1 MTESEE
7 KAAFAQAMIS
17 ANMNP
22 LEAGQL
28 VHPANFNRAAQIAS
42 MWHNDA
48 EVKALI
54 IEIKKAEIAETGI
67 SEDEKYVEEQLKD
80 IIENTRGLNAAET
93 KIKALDKLMDLKGL
107 SKKPQT
113 GPAVQ
118 VVIPRAI
125 EIPTHGTNEE
135 WEAAAAQQQRELL
148 NVSRSRH

>member
-7 KAAFAQAMIS
+7 KAAFAQAMLS

-48 EVKALI
+48 EVKAMIATL
-54 IEIKKAEIAETGI
+54 KKAEIAESGV
-67 SEDEKYVEEQLKD
+67 SEDERYVEEKLKE
-80 IIENTRGLNAAET
+80 IIENARFPDDR
-93 KIKALDKLMDLKGL
+93 IKALDKLMELKGL
-107 SKKPQT
+107 AKKPQT

-125 EIPTHGTNEE
+125 EVPTHGTDEE
-135 WEAAAAQQQRELL
+135 WEAAAAKQQRELL

>member
-1 MTESEE
+1 MTEQEE
-7 KAAFAQAMIS
+7 KLKFAEAMIS

-48 EVKALI
+48 EVKSLI
-54 IEIKKAEIAETGI
+54 AQIKKAAQAETGV
-67 SEDEKYVEEQLKD
+67 SEDEKYVEEKLKH
-80 IIENTRGLNAAET
+80 IIENCPHADDR
-93 KIKALDKLMDLKGL
+93 IKALDKLMELKGL

-125 EIPTHGTNEE
+125 EVPTHGTDEE
-135 WEAAAAQQQRELL
+135 WEAAAAKQQRELL
-148 NVSRSRH
+148 NVSRNRH

>member
-54 IEIKKAEIAETGI
+54 VEIKKAEVAESGKDDDDVYL
-67 SEDEKYVEEQLKD
+67 EEKLKQAVESAD
-80 IIENTRGLNAAET
+80 TWRDRI
-93 KIKALDKLMDLKGL
+93 
-107 SKKPQT
+107 
-113 GPAVQ
+113 
-118 VVIPRAI
+118 RAI
-125 EIPTHGTNEE
+125 EIYAEVKGKKKKEAPSQNVTVLIPKVIAASDYSTDKEK
-135 WEAAAAQQQRELL
+135 WETDLLAQQRELQ
-148 NVSRSRH
+148 NVSRSKH

>member
-7 KAAFAQAMIS
+7 KAAFAQAMVS

-28 VHPANFNRAAQIAS
+28 VYPGNFNRAAQIAS

-48 EVKALI
+48 EVKSLI
-54 IEIKKAEIAETGI
+54 AEIKKAEIAESGV
-67 SEDEKYVEEQLKD
+67 SEDEKYVEEKLKE
-80 IIENTRGLNAAET
+80 IIETARFHDD

-107 SKKPQT
+107 SKKPQS

-125 EIPTHGTNEE
+125 EVPTHGTNEE

>member
-48 EVKALI
+48 EVKSLI
-54 IEIKKAEIAETGI
+54 AEIKKAEIAESGV
-67 SEDEKYVEEQLKD
+67 SEDEKYVEEKLKE
-80 IIENTRGLNAAET
+80 IIETARFHDD

-107 SKKPQT
+107 SKKPQS

-135 WEAAAAQQQRELL
+135 WEAAAAAQQRDLL

>member
-1 MTESEE
+1 MTEQEE
-7 KAAFAQAMIS
+7 KLKFAEAMIS

-48 EVKALI
+48 EVKSLI
-54 IEIKKAEIAETGI
+54 AQIKKAEIAETGI
-67 SEDEKYVEEQLKD
+67 SEDEKYVEEKLKE
-80 IIENTRGLNAAET
+80 IIETSRFADD

-107 SKKPQT
+107 SKKPQS

-125 EIPTHGTNEE
+125 EVPTHGTNEE
-135 WEAAAAQQQRELL
+135 WEAAAAAQQRELL

>member
-7 KAAFAQAMIS
+7 KAAFAQAMVS
-17 ANMNP
+17 ANTNP

-28 VHPANFNRAAQIAS
+28 VHPGNFNRAAQIAS

-48 EVKALI
+48 EVKSLI
-54 IEIKKAEIAETGI
+54 AEIKKAEVAESGV
-67 SEDEKYVEEQLKD
+67 SEDEKYVEEKLKE
-80 IIENTRGLNAAET
+80 IIETARFHDD

-107 SKKPQT
+107 SKKPQS

-125 EIPTHGTNEE
+125 EVPTHGTNEE

>member
-7 KAAFAQAMIS
+7 KAAFAQAMVS
-17 ANMNP
+17 ANTNP

-28 VHPANFNRAAQIAS
+28 VHPGNFNRAAQIAS

-48 EVKALI
+48 EVKSLI
-54 IEIKKAEIAETGI
+54 AEIKKAEIAESGV
-67 SEDEKYVEEQLKD
+67 SEDEKYVEEKLKE
-80 IIENTRGLNAAET
+80 IIETARFHDD

-107 SKKPQT
+107 SKKPQS

-125 EIPTHGTNEE
+125 EVPTHGTNEE

>member
-7 KAAFAQAMIS
+7 KAAFAQAMVS

-28 VHPANFNRAAQIAS
+28 VHPCNFNRAAQIAS

-48 EVKALI
+48 EVKSLI
-54 IEIKKAEIAETGI
+54 AEIKKAEISESGV
-67 SEDEKYVEEQLKD
+67 SEDEKYVEEKLKE
-80 IIENTRGLNAAET
+80 IIETARFHDD

-107 SKKPQT
+107 SKKPQS

-125 EIPTHGTNEE
+125 EVPTHGTNEE

>member
-48 EVKALI
+48 EVKSLI
-54 IEIKKAEIAETGI
+54 AEIKKAEVEESGV
-67 SEDEKYVEEQLKD
+67 SEDERYVEEKLKE
-80 IIENTRGLNAAET
+80 IIENARFPDDR
-93 KIKALDKLMDLKGL
+93 IKALDKLMELKGL
-107 SKKPQT
+107 AKKPQT

-125 EIPTHGTNEE
+125 EVPTHGTNEE
-135 WEAAAAQQQRELL
+135 WEAAAAAQQRELL

>member
-48 EVKALI
+48 EVKAMIAEL
-54 IEIKKAEIAETGI
+54 KKAEIAETGI
-67 SEDEKYVEEQLKD
+67 SLCRERAVCGRMAVTGHRTQ
-80 IIENTRGLNAAET
+80 RGCH
-93 KIKALDKLMDLKGL
+93 
-107 SKKPQT
+107 P
-113 GPAVQ
+113 
-118 VVIPRAI
+118 
-125 EIPTHGTNEE
+125 
-135 WEAAAAQQQRELL
+135 
-148 NVSRSRH
+148 

>member
-1 MTESEE
+1 MTEPEE

-28 VHPANFNRAAQIAS
+28 VHPGNFNRAAQIAS

-48 EVKALI
+48 EVKSLI
-54 IEIKKAEIAETGI
+54 AQIKKAAQAETGV
-67 SEDEKYVEEQLKD
+67 SEDEKYVEEKLKH
-80 IIENTRGLNAAET
+80 IIENCPHADDR
-93 KIKALDKLMDLKGL
+93 IKALDKLMELKGL
-107 SKKPQT
+107 SKKPQS

-125 EIPTHGTNEE
+125 EVPTHGTNEE
-135 WEAAAAQQQRELL
+135 WEAAAAAQQRELL

>member
-7 KAAFAQAMIS
+7 KAAFAQAMVS
-17 ANMNP
+17 ANTNP

-28 VHPANFNRAAQIAS
+28 VHPGNFNRAAQIAS

-48 EVKALI
+48 EVKSLI
-54 IEIKKAEIAETGI
+54 AEIKKAEIAESGV
-67 SEDEKYVEEQLKD
+67 SEDEKYVEEKLKE
-80 IIENTRGLNAAET
+80 IIENARFPDDR
-93 KIKALDKLMDLKGL
+93 IKALDKLMDLKGL
-107 SKKPQT
+107 SKKPQN

-125 EIPTHGTNEE
+125 EVPTHGTNEE

>member
-28 VHPANFNRAAQIAS
+28 VHPVNFNRAAQIAS

-54 IEIKKAEIAETGI
+54 IEIKKAEIAESGKDDDDVYL
-67 SEDEKYVEEQLKD
+67 EEKLKQAVESAD
-80 IIENTRGLNAAET
+80 TWRDRI
-93 KIKALDKLMDLKGL
+93 
-107 SKKPQT
+107 
-113 GPAVQ
+113 
-118 VVIPRAI
+118 RAI
-125 EIPTHGTNEE
+125 EIYAEVKGKKKKEAPSQNVTVLIPKVIAASDYSTDKEK
-135 WEAAAAQQQRELL
+135 WESDLLAQQRELQ
-148 NVSRSRH
+148 NVSRSKH

>member
-48 EVKALI
+48 EVKAMIAEL
-54 IEIKKAEIAETGI
+54 KKAEIAESGKDDDDVYL
-67 SEDEKYVEEQLKD
+67 EEKLKQAVESAD
-80 IIENTRGLNAAET
+80 TWRDRI
-93 KIKALDKLMDLKGL
+93 
-107 SKKPQT
+107 
-113 GPAVQ
+113 
-118 VVIPRAI
+118 RAI
-125 EIPTHGTNEE
+125 EIYAEVKGKKKKEATSQNVTVLIPKVIAASDYSTDKEK
-135 WEAAAAQQQRELL
+135 WESDLLAQQRELQ
-148 NVSRSRH
+148 NVSRSKH

>member
-48 EVKALI
+48 EVKAMIAEL
-54 IEIKKAEIAETGI
+54 KKAEIAESGKDDDDVYL
-67 SEDEKYVEEQLKD
+67 EEKLKQAVESAD
-80 IIENTRGLNAAET
+80 TWRDRI
-93 KIKALDKLMDLKGL
+93 
-107 SKKPQT
+107 
-113 GPAVQ
+113 
-118 VVIPRAI
+118 RAI
-125 EIPTHGTNEE
+125 EIYAEVKGKKRKEAPSQNVTVLIPKVIAASDYSTDKEK
-135 WEAAAAQQQRELL
+135 WESDLLVQQLELQ
-148 NVSRSRH
+148 NVSRSKH

>member
-1 MTESEE
+1 MTEQEE
-7 KAAFAQAMIS
+7 KLAFAEAMIS

-28 VHPANFNRAAQIAS
+28 VHPGNFNRAAQIAS
-42 MWHNDA
+42 QWHNDA
-48 EVKALI
+48 EVKAMI
-54 IEIKKAEIAETGI
+54 AEIKKAQIEETGV
-67 SEDEKYVEEQLKD
+67 SEDEKYVEEKLKH
-80 IIENTRGLNAAET
+80 IIETCTHADDR
-93 KIKALDKLMDLKGL
+93 IKALEKLMDLKGL
-107 SKKPQT
+107 SKKPQS

-135 WEAAAAQQQRELL
+135 WEATAAKQQRELL

>member
-48 EVKALI
+48 EVKAMIAEL
-54 IEIKKAEIAETGI
+54 KKAEIAESGKDDDDVYL
-67 SEDEKYVEEQLKD
+67 EEKLKHAVESAD
-80 IIENTRGLNAAET
+80 TWRDRI
-93 KIKALDKLMDLKGL
+93 
-107 SKKPQT
+107 
-113 GPAVQ
+113 
-118 VVIPRAI
+118 RAI
-125 EIPTHGTNEE
+125 EIYAEVKGKKKKEAPSQNVTVLIPKVIAASDYSTDAVK
-135 WEAAAAQQQRELL
+135 WESDLLAQQRELQ
-148 NVSRSRH
+148 NVSRSKH

>member
-1 MTESEE
+1 MTEQEE
-7 KAAFAQAMIS
+7 KVKFAEAMIS

-48 EVKALI
+48 EVKSLI
-54 IEIKKAEIAETGI
+54 AQIKKAAQAETGV
-67 SEDEKYVEEQLKD
+67 SEDEKYVEEKLKH
-80 IIENTRGLNAAET
+80 IIENCPHADDR
-93 KIKALDKLMDLKGL
+93 IKALDKLMELKGL

-125 EIPTHGTNEE
+125 EVPTHGTDEE
-135 WEAAAAQQQRELL
+135 WEAAAAKQQRELL

>member
-1 MTESEE
+1 MTETEE

-54 IEIKKAEIAETGI
+54 AEIKKAEIAESGKDDDDVYL
-67 SEDEKYVEEQLKD
+67 EEKLKQAVESAD
-80 IIENTRGLNAAET
+80 TWRDRI
-93 KIKALDKLMDLKGL
+93 
-107 SKKPQT
+107 
-113 GPAVQ
+113 
-118 VVIPRAI
+118 RAI
-125 EIPTHGTNEE
+125 EIYAEVKGKKKKEAPSQNVTVLIPKVIAASDYSTDEE
-135 WEAAAAQQQRELL
+135 KWESDLLAQQRELQ
-148 NVSRSRH
+148 NVSRSKH

>member
-1 MTESEE
+1 MTETDE

-17 ANMNP
+17 ANLNP

-28 VHPANFNRAAQIAS
+28 VHPGNFNRAAQIAS

-48 EVKALI
+48 EVKAMI
-54 IEIKKAEIAETGI
+54 ADIKKAQIAESGI
-67 SEDEKYVEEQLKD
+67 SEDEKYVEEKLKE
-80 IIENTRGLNAAET
+80 IIETARFHDD

-107 SKKPQT
+107 SKKPLS

-125 EIPTHGTNEE
+125 EVPTHGTIEE
-135 WEAAAAQQQRELL
+135 WEAAAAAQQRELL

>member
-48 EVKALI
+48 EVKAMIAEL
-54 IEIKKAEIAETGI
+54 KKAEIAESGKDDDDVYL
-67 SEDEKYVEEQLKD
+67 EEKLKD
-80 IIENTRGLNAAET
+80 
-93 KIKALDKLMDLKGL
+93 
-107 SKKPQT
+107 
-113 GPAVQ
+113 AVESADTWRDR
-118 VVIPRAI
+118 IRAI
-125 EIPTHGTNEE
+125 EIYAEVKGKKKKEAPSQNVTVLIPKVIAASDYSTDKEK
-135 WEAAAAQQQRELL
+135 WESDLLAQQRELQ
-148 NVSRSRH
+148 NVSRSKH

>member
-1 MTESEE
+1 MTETDE

-17 ANMNP
+17 ANLNP

-28 VHPANFNRAAQIAS
+28 VHPGNFNRAAQIAS

-48 EVKALI
+48 EVKAMI
-54 IEIKKAEIAETGI
+54 ADIKKAQIAESGI
-67 SEDEKYVEEQLKD
+67 SEDEKYVEEKLKQ
-80 IIENTRGLNAAET
+80 IIENCPFTDER
-93 KIKALDKLMDLKGL
+93 IKAIDKLMDLKGL
-107 SKKPQT
+107 SKKPQS

-135 WEAAAAQQQRELL
+135 WEAAAAAQQRELL

>member
-1 MTESEE
+1 MTETEE

-54 IEIKKAEIAETGI
+54 AELKKAELAEKGI
-67 SEDEKYVEEQLKD
+67 SENEKYAEEKLKEIVENSSFPKD
-80 IIENTRGLNAAET
+80 RID
-93 KIKALDKLMDLKGL
+93 ALGKLIDIWGL
-107 SKKPQT
+107 SKKPQS

-125 EIPTHGTNEE
+125 EVPTHGTNEE

>member
-48 EVKALI
+48 EVKAMIAEL
-54 IEIKKAEIAETGI
+54 KKAELAEKGI
-67 SEDEKYVEEQLKD
+67 SENEKYAEEKLKEIVENSSFPKD
-80 IIENTRGLNAAET
+80 RID
-93 KIKALDKLMDLKGL
+93 ALGKLIDIWGL
-107 SKKPQT
+107 SKKPQS

-125 EIPTHGTNEE
+125 EVPTHGTNEE
-135 WEAAAAQQQRELL
+135 WEAAAAAQQRELL

>member
-1 MTESEE
+1 MTEQEE
-7 KAAFAQAMIS
+7 KRKFAEAMIS

-48 EVKALI
+48 EVKSLI
-54 IEIKKAEIAETGI
+54 AEIKKAEIAESGV
-67 SEDEKYVEEQLKD
+67 SEDEKYVEEKLKE
-80 IIENTRGLNAAET
+80 IIETARFHDD

-125 EIPTHGTNEE
+125 EVPTHGTNEE

>member
-48 EVKALI
+48 EVKAMI
-54 IEIKKAEIAETGI
+54 AEIKKAEHAETGI
-67 SEDEKYVEEQLKD
+67 SEDEKYVEEKLKEIEENDDDTPVYKYEPKD
-80 IIENTRGLNAAET
+80 IATVIYEKVATIMEQ
-93 KIKALDKLMDLKGL
+93 KKGEL
-107 SKKPQT
+107 YKKFKSKYNRP
-113 GPAVQ
+113 
-118 VVIPRAI
+118 
-125 EIPTHGTNEE
+125 
-135 WEAAAAQQQRELL
+135 L
-148 NVSRSRH
+148 

>member
-1 MTESEE
+1 MTEQEE
-7 KAAFAQAMIS
+7 KRKFAEAMIS

-48 EVKALI
+48 EVKAMIAEL
-54 IEIKKAEIAETGI
+54 KKAEIAESGV
-67 SEDEKYVEEQLKD
+67 SEDERYVEEKLKE
-80 IIENTRGLNAAET
+80 IIENARFPDDR
-93 KIKALDKLMDLKGL
+93 IKALDKLMDLKGL
-107 SKKPQT
+107 SKKPQS

-125 EIPTHGTNEE
+125 EVPTHGTNEE
-135 WEAAAAQQQRELL
+135 WEAAAAAQQRELL

>member
-1 MTESEE
+1 MTEQEE
-7 KAAFAQAMIS
+7 KRKFAEAMIS

-48 EVKALI
+48 EVKSLI
-54 IEIKKAEIAETGI
+54 AQIKKAEQIETGVT
-67 SEDEKYVEEQLKD
+67 EDEKYVEEKLKQ
-80 IIENTRGLNAAET
+80 IIETCPHADDR
-93 KIKALDKLMDLKGL
+93 IKALDKLMELKGL

-125 EIPTHGTNEE
+125 EVPTHGTDDE
-135 WEAAAAQQQRELL
+135 WEAAAAKQQRELL